1 MARSKTE
8 WIVCCARL
16 GVAHIAMRWP
26 TRSDPDMPRS
36 NDTMRFLK
44 ACCAIGTD
52 SQPARSSR
60 ADGKRRRRRRRPR
73 RGRRRRPRHGRRRQD
88 SHGSHQSLEEEASS
102 DAAGAEDHGV
112 ADAADAEDHG
122 VADAADAEDHGFG
135 QSNGSRSGLCKI

>member
-1 MARSKTE
+1 MMPSSK
-8 WIVCCARL
+8 
-16 GVAHIAMRWP
+16 
-26 TRSDPDMPRS
+26 
-36 NDTMRFLK
+36 DTMRFLK

-88 SHGSHQSLEEEASS
+88 SHWSHLSHEEEASS

-122 VADAADAEDHGFG
+122 VADAADAEDHGDAADHEDQPPLDCRFTDWTK
-135 QSNGSRSGLCKI
+135 QRLSEWVM